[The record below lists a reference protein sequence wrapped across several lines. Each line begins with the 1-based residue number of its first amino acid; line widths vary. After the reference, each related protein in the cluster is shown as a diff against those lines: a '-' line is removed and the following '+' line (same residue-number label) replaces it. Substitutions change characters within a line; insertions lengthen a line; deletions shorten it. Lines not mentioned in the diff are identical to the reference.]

1 MFEEARSFNQPLNWD
16 VSNVTDMSAMF
27 YGASSFNQP
36 LNHWGE
42 KVSNV
47 ATMGGMLGFW
57 KGSGGLLEGFWHVA
71 WGGSRPL
78 RRGRRVRG
86 PRRGV
91 SGGVEVP
98 FEGQAAVLR
107 SLLKCKV

>member
-1 MFEEARSFNQPLNWD
+1 MPLKKLEGQFTKARQ
-16 VSNVTDMSAMF
+16 
-27 YGASSFNQP
+27 
-36 LNHWGE
+36 WGE
-42 KVSNV
+42 SKSQNRKGFGVFRV
-47 ATMGGMLGFW
+47 RGRFW
-57 KGSGGLLEGFWHVA
+57 KGSGGLLEGFWHVVL
-71 WGGSRPL
+71 GGSRAL

-107 SLLKCKV
+107 SLLKYKVSR